1 MERLTKKN
9 PGTNLERLL
18 NFAIAKDKQVV
29 LDYGFEK
36 KPLVQVV
43 VEKAKEIGCD
53 ASEQAVMWEGQCMEC
68 DCAVALMN
76 MLAVQA
82 AELHARLSK
91 IEDILG
97 DDYDLDRLAAIMNQR
112 MSMRED
118 VAERWKLTS
127 DIPID
132 RLRELAQADRE
143 GRCVV
148 LPCKVGDK
156 AYVVDGGDYHSDYKP
171 YVREKEVTEISWKKV
186 RNGKDLGFG
195 LILKGGDCNTSARY
209 KISSIGKTVFLTR
222 EQAEKALKERKNN
235 G

>member
-43 VEKAKEIGCD
+43 VEKAKSMDCD
-53 ASEQAVMWEGQCMEC
+53 ATEQAVMYEGKCMEC

-76 MLAVQA
+76 MLGIQA
-82 AELHARLSK
+82 AELHARLSL

-97 DDYDLDRLAAIMNQR
+97 NVYDLDRL
-112 MSMRED
+112 
-118 VAERWKLTS
+118 
-127 DIPID
+127 
-132 RLRELAQADRE
+132 RELVKADRD

-148 LPCKVGDK
+148 MPCKLHDK
-156 AYVVDGGDYHSDYKP
+156 VFFVENGCVKETEVDSFHN
-171 YVREKEVTEISWKKV
+171 W
-186 RNGKDLGFG
+186 
-195 LILKGGDCNTSARY
+195 TSGRW
-209 KISSIGKTVFLTR
+209 KISIHTDRMFDHWKGYEIDFSGIGKTVFLTR
-222 EQAEKALKERKNN
+222 EEAEAKLKERENN

>member
-43 VEKAKEIGCD
+43 VEKAKSMDCD
-53 ASEQAVMWEGQCMEC
+53 ATEQAVMYEGQCMEC

-76 MLAVQA
+76 MLGIQA

-97 DDYDLDRLAAIMNQR
+97 DKYDLDELSKAMAA
-112 MSMRED
+112 
-118 VAERWKLTS
+118 
-127 DIPID
+127 
-132 RLRELAQADRE
+132 LR
-143 GRCVV
+143 
-148 LPCKVGDK
+148 
-156 AYVVDGGDYHSDYKP
+156 
-171 YVREKEVTEISWKKV
+171 
-186 RNGKDLGFG
+186 
-195 LILKGGDCNTSARY
+195 
-209 KISSIGKTVFLTR
+209 R
-222 EQAEKALKERKNN
+222 EQE
-235 G
+235 